1 MFNAQHGFLGRLS
14 RTRQKQDNCKKKNGI
29 FEYRIKH
36 SILKF
41 ETFIAR
47 RIVATKSYKSS
58 ISAPIIKI
66 AIAAISLGIVMMMI
80 SMATGV
86 GLQQKIRQKIAA
98 FHGQISIAT
107 YDNNLSEVSVNPIQR
122 DLVIES
128 FPIQIEG
135 IDHIQGVATKAGIIK
150 TKESFE
156 GIILKGVDTQY
167 RWNTFEEYL
176 VAGKIPKIQDSIA
189 SREVLVSE
197 FIANRLLLE
206 VGDRFKTF
214 FMKNDATAV
223 PSQRTFVV
231 SGIYTSGFPEF
242 DATYI
247 LGDIQH
253 IRTMNQWEA
262 NTYGNYEVFVS
273 DFDSLEDLT
282 QTLYQ
287 QTPSTLDVQNI
298 SEKFYDIFSWL
309 ALFDMNILIIIVI
322 MILVGGVNMITALLV
337 LILERTQMIGVLT
350 VLGSSQWSIQ
360 KVFLYNAAYLILI
373 GLFWGNLIGLS
384 LLYLQQT
391 TGIIGLD
398 PSTYYVSEVPVD
410 INFMSIIVL
419 NVGTLFFCM
428 LMLLIPSYIITKIAP
443 IKVLRFQ

>member
-1 MFNAQHGFLGRLS
+1 M
-14 RTRQKQDNCKKKNGI
+14 
-29 FEYRIKH
+29 
-36 SILKF
+36 KF

-66 AIAAISLGIVMMMI
+66 AIAAISLGVVMMLI

-98 FHGQISIAT
+98 FHGQISIT
-107 YDNNLSEVSVNPIQR
+107 TFDNNSSEVSVNPIQR
-122 DLVIES
+122 DLAIES

-135 IDHIQGVATKAGIIK
+135 IDHVQGVAKKAGIIK
-150 TKESFE
+150 TEESFE
-156 GIILKGVDTQY
+156 GVILKGVDAHY
-167 RWNTFEEYL
+167 RWKTFEEYL
-176 VAGKIPKIQDSIA
+176 IAGKIPAIQDSIA

-197 FIANRLLLE
+197 FIANRLLLS
-206 VGDRFKTF
+206 VGDRFKTY

-231 SGIYTSGFPEF
+231 SGIYTSGFSDF

-247 LGDIQH
+247 LGDIHH
-253 IRTMNQWEA
+253 IRTMNQWEVD
-262 NTYGNYEVFVS
+262 TYGNYEVFITN
-273 DFDSLEDLT
+273 FDSLELLT

-309 ALFDMNILIIIVI
+309 ALFDMNILIIIII

-350 VLGSSQWSIQ
+350 VLGSSQWSIR
-360 KVFLYNAAYLILI
+360 KVFLYNAAYLISI

-384 LLYLQQT
+384 LLYLQQA

-398 PSTYYVSEVPVD
+398 PNTYYVSEVPVY
-410 INFMSIIVL
+410 ISFMSIILL
-419 NVGTLFFCM
+419 NIGTLFFCM

>member
-1 MFNAQHGFLGRLS
+1 
-14 RTRQKQDNCKKKNGI
+14 
-29 FEYRIKH
+29 
-36 SILKF
+36 
-41 ETFIAR
+41 
-47 RIVATKSYKSS
+47 
-58 ISAPIIKI
+58 
-66 AIAAISLGIVMMMI
+66 MMMI

-98 FHGQISIAT
+98 FHGQIAIAT
-107 YDNNLSEVSVNPIQR
+107 YDNNTSEVSVNPIQK
-122 DLVIES
+122 DLIIES
-128 FPIQIEG
+128 FPVQIEG
-135 IDHIQGVATKAGIIK
+135 VDHIQGVAKKAGIIK
-150 TKESFE
+150 TKQSFE
-156 GIILKGVDTQY
+156 GIILKGVDNQY

-176 VAGKIPKIQDSIA
+176 IAGKIPAIQDSIA
-189 SREVLVSE
+189 SKEVLVSE
-197 FIANRLLLE
+197 FIANRLLLS
-206 VGDRFKTF
+206 VGDRFKTY
-214 FMKNDATAV
+214 FMKNDTTAV

-231 SGIYTSGFPEF
+231 SGIYSSGFSEF

-262 NTYGNYEVFVS
+262 DTYGNYEVFIT
-273 DFDSLEDLT
+273 DFDSLENLT

-350 VLGSSQWSIQ
+350 VLGSSQWSIR
-360 KVFLYNAAYLILI
+360 KVFLYNAAYLISI

-384 LLYLQQT
+384 LLYLQQA

-398 PSTYYVSEVPVD
+398 PNTYYVAEVPVD
-410 INFMSIIVL
+410 INFMSILML
-419 NVGTLFFCM
+419 NIGTLFFCM

-443 IKVLRFQ
+443 VKVLRFQ

>member
-1 MFNAQHGFLGRLS
+1 
-14 RTRQKQDNCKKKNGI
+14 
-29 FEYRIKH
+29 
-36 SILKF
+36 LKF

-98 FHGQISIAT
+98 FHGQIAIAT
-107 YDNNLSEVSVNPIQR
+107 YDNNTSEVSVNPIQK
-122 DLVIES
+122 DLIIES
-128 FPIQIEG
+128 FPVQIEG
-135 IDHIQGVATKAGIIK
+135 VDHIQGVAKKAGIIK
-150 TKESFE
+150 TKQSFE
-156 GIILKGVDTQY
+156 GIILKGVDNQY

-176 VAGKIPKIQDSIA
+176 IAGKIPAIQDSIA
-189 SREVLVSE
+189 SKEVLVSE
-197 FIANRLLLE
+197 FIANRLLLS
-206 VGDRFKTF
+206 VGDRFKTY
-214 FMKNDATAV
+214 FMKNDTTAV

-231 SGIYTSGFPEF
+231 SGIYSSGFSEF

-262 NTYGNYEVFVS
+262 DTYGNYEVFIT
-273 DFDSLEDLT
+273 DFDSLENLT

-350 VLGSSQWSIQ
+350 VLGSSQWSIR
-360 KVFLYNAAYLILI
+360 KVFLYNAAYLISI

-384 LLYLQQT
+384 LLYLQQAS
-391 TGIIGLD
+391 GIIGLD
-398 PSTYYVSEVPVD
+398 PNTYYVAEVPVD
-410 INFMSIIVL
+410 INFMSILML
-419 NVGTLFFCM
+419 NIGTLFFCM

-443 IKVLRFQ
+443 VKVLRFQ